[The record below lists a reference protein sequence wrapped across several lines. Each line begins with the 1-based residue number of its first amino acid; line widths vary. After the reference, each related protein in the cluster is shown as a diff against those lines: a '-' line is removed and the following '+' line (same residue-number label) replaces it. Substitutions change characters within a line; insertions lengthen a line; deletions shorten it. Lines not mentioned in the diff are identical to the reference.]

1 MNKKQYYISLLTMVA
16 SIFVISACKEKA
28 PSTSEPVENQAQ
40 QDLKEVKVENWGPQ
54 ETPEGTK
61 FNIQP
66 NGQSAMWVKVKG
78 VSRHP
83 KTHVTFGGKEI
94 SGADVA
100 VQDEAVTFLVRDEII
115 SKSGSYEVAIIEGDT
130 GRKIEVGDFKVD

>member
-28 PSTSEPVENQAQ
+28 PSTSEPVENKAQ

-78 VSRHP
+78 VSQGIR
-83 KTHVTFGGKEI
+83 KQMSYLLGM
-94 SGADVA
+94 
-100 VQDEAVTFLVRDEII
+100 
-115 SKSGSYEVAIIEGDT
+115 KSAAPIWPC
-130 GRKIEVGDFKVD
+130 KMKL

>member
-1 MNKKQYYISLLTMVA
+1 MKKAAFILALSLILNNLG
-16 SIFVISACKEKA
+16 CKEKA

-94 SGADVA
+94 SGTDLA
-100 VQDEAVTFLVRDEII
+100 VQDEAVTFIVRDELIQ
-115 SKSGSYEVAIIEGDT
+115 KSGSYKVAIIEGDT
-130 GRKIEVGDFKVD
+130 GRKIEVGDFKVNHSE